1 MPSLIRIDLE
11 ERHIES
17 QIRVD
22 AVTAYI
28 AKKSALKSAYKR
40 ARSVGVMLL
49 VVGGDQSESAQL
61 FKVGRSQLVCST
73 LRWNMDNEKGVNSS
87 PI

>member
-1 MPSLIRIDLE
+1 MPSLIRLE
-11 ERHIES
+11 LGERHAEGVIS
-17 QIRVD
+17 AD

-49 VVGGDQSESAQL
+49 VVGGTNEKARSCSRSA
-61 FKVGRSQLVCST
+61 GRS
-73 LRWNMDNEKGVNSS
+73 
-87 PI
+87 

>member
-1 MPSLIRIDLE
+1 MPSLICIDPGQ
-11 ERHIES
+11 RHIES

-40 ARSVGVMLL
+40 ARSVGLMLL
-49 VVGGDQSESAQL
+49 VVGGTNEKARICSRSA
-61 FKVGRSQLVCST
+61 GRSSHAAL
-73 LRWNMDNEKGVNSS
+73 LDGIWIMRKE
-87 PI
+87 